1 MKVEDIIKSRDQ
13 STAREA
19 IQVATLVWAMLSN
32 ENPRLHVHVPEG
44 GDINERV
51 C

>member
-1 MKVEDIIKSRDQ
+1 MEDIIKSTDQ

-19 IQVATLVWAMLSN
+19 IQVATLVLAMLSN
-32 ENPRLHVHVPEG
+32 ENPRLHVHVLEE